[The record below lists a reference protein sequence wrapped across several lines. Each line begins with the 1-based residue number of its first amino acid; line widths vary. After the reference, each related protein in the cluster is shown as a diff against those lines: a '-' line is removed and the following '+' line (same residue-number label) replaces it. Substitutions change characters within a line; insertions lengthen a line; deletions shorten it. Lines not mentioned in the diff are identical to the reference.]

1 MKKRYG
7 DLRGGELFRW
17 CGVWALASEYSSNKR
32 GGLLFSY
39 IVGTGETF
47 CGGCTDDEVLAELE
61 VDVWTGDICAFLDG
75 SAPRACSPTPRRSL
89 SRSERTACERILEL
103 ASELKALEEK

>member
-1 MKKRYG
+1 MKKQYG

-32 GGLLFSY
+32 GGVLFSY

-75 SAPRACSPTPRRSL
+75 SAPRACSPKEICAEL
-89 SRSERTACERILEL
+89 VVERNRINWMEKR
-103 ASELKALEEK
+103 LKALEEK